1 MRAAVRVNLT
11 PQGVV
16 LEEHDDLTGCL
27 NNLQGERMNI
37 NSRQPGRKTTMVNG
51 VVCFRERI
59 RVSAERRLGSFVLRL
74 APGCHGRLFDVE
86 LIDPVEQPSCR
97 RAVCHPNSREI
108 RCLTR
113 MRALR
118 RFGWPFVLTRHS
130 RATNECHRERDG
142 NARRMN
148 SHYETPPVFL

>member
-16 LEEHDDLTGCL
+16 LEEHDDLAGCL
-27 NNLQGERMNI
+27 NNFQGEGVNI

-59 RVSAERRLGSFVLRL
+59 RMSAEGRLGSFVLRL

-86 LIDPVEQPSCR
+86 LINPVEQPSGR
-97 RAVCHPNSREI
+97 RAVCHPDSREI

-113 MRALR
+113 MRSLR
-118 RFGWPFVLTRHS
+118 RFGWPFVLSRYS
-130 RATNECHRERDG
+130 RATNECTREPHG
-142 NARRMN
+142 NG
-148 SHYETPPVFL
+148 

>member
-16 LEEHDDLTGCL
+16 LEEHDELAGRL

-59 RVSAERRLGSFVLRL
+59 RVSAERRLGSIVLRL

-86 LIDPVEQPSCR
+86 LINPVEQPSCR
-97 RAVCHPNSREI
+97 RAENNHGKRGRLFPREDKGE
-108 RCLTR
+108 
-113 MRALR
+113 R
-118 RFGWPFVLTRHS
+118 RKKTWKH
-130 RATNECHRERDG
+130 C
-142 NARRMN
+142 
-148 SHYETPPVFL
+148 